1 MSDTTPI
8 AGSPPP
14 EPAPAAEPG
23 APSPAGARTVVD
35 TLRTLVVAAC
45 IGGAVI
51 HFSYAPVHLHEDALH
66 GVVFLG
72 MAWAQLGLAFA
83 LARWRAARWPWQA
96 AAGVN
101 AAIIALWVVSR
112 TLGVPGDEPEPVG
125 FPDAL
130 ATGLE
135 AVAVAG
141 SLVAQRPSVAR
152 RPAAQLASPLL
163 GGAVALAMIGA
174 VSASV
179 TPQIAGDHD
188 HTDGGSGAHD
198 MADMAGMDHGHG
210 VATAAAADDADRCDL
225 GFNTEAFNEA
235 AVPGVPHAHTDTGGV
250 DFTIAEWAEVFVDP
264 ASGLTPEVVT
274 SFIESRPPLR
284 DGILSGG
291 LTHTLAPDP
300 WNPMTDPEEC
310 EKLGA
315 ELEEARAIAARYPTI
330 ADAEAAGY
338 RKVTTYYPGIAAHYM
353 NFEYLQDGFVLE
365 KPEMLLYDGDGPTA
379 SMVGL
384 SYYIIKE
391 GDEEPTEGFT
401 GNNDHYHKH
410 VGLCIRDGVVAGGSN
425 TSEEECSAAGGRK
438 ADGSAGWMSHVWIV
452 PGCES
457 DWGVFSGA
465 NPSLP
470 VRGLDTTG
478 QQPTGCGSGK
488 TLADDLDFE
497 DAGRGPTVEA
507 PALQ

>member
-14 EPAPAAEPG
+14 EPAPPAEPG
-23 APSPAGARTVVD
+23 GPPPAGAGSIVD
-35 TLRTLVVAAC
+35 PLRTLVIAAC

-51 HFSYAPVHLHEDALH
+51 HFAYAPVHLREDALH

-83 LARWRAARWPWQA
+83 LARWRDARWPWQA

-112 TLGVPGDEPEPVG
+112 TLGVPGDDPEPVG

-141 SLVAQRPSVAR
+141 ALVALRPAVAR
-152 RPAAQLASPLL
+152 RPAARLANPVL

-188 HTDGGSGAHD
+188 HSDSGHGAHD

-210 VATAAAADDADRCDL
+210 VATPAAIDDADRCDL
-225 GFNTEAFNEA
+225 GFNTEEFNEA

-425 TSEEECSAAGGRK
+425 TSEEECSAAGGSK

-457 DWGVFSGA
+457 KWGVFSGA

-488 TLADDLDFE
+488 ALTDDLDFE